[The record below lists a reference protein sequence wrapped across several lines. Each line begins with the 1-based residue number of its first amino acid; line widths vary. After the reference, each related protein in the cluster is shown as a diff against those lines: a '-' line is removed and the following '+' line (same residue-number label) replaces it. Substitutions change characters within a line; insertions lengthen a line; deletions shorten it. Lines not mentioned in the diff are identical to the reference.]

1 MAETLNV
8 FTYDEQ
14 KGSIKNGEKG
24 LGLSCKLVA
33 SANAGDFVK
42 QTSVSGSNVITVTP
56 ITGDTDVIFGMIP
69 YESSKKN
76 AYVSGDMVTV
86 MSDYAIVVCEAS
98 AAIAAGATVMPVVSG
113 MKVATQTYGKSVVGK
128 ALKPAAGAG
137 SLVEV
142 LVKTVVP
149 VAAAPST

>member
-86 MSDYAIVVCEAS
+86 MRDNAIVVCEAS
-98 AAIAAGATVMPVVSG
+98 AAIAAGATVMPVVTG
-113 MKVATQTYGKSVVGK
+113 MKIATQTTGKKVVGT
-128 ALKPAAGAG
+128 ALQPAAADGD
-137 SLVEV
+137 LIDV
-142 LVKTVVP
+142 LVRLAV
-149 VAAAPST
+149 VAA